1 MERELYL
8 VMSFKNAGGSIT
20 KITLKN
26 IKEDVTEEE
35 VQNLMEKIVTANIF
49 VSKGGDLVS
58 KVKGEIVEKQQKAL
72 KWLNL

>member
-1 MERELYL
+1 MEKELYL
-8 VMSFKNAGGSIT
+8 VLSFKNAGGSIT

-58 KVKGEIVEKQQKAL
+58 KVKDEIVEKTTESFEMS
-72 KWLNL
+72 

>member
-1 MERELYL
+1 MEKELYL
-8 VMSFKNAGGSIT
+8 VLSFKNAGGSIT

-35 VQNLMEKIVTANIF
+35 VQNLMEKIVTAKIF

-58 KVKGEIVEKQQKAL
+58 KVKGEIVEKTTESFEMS
-72 KWLNL
+72 

>member
-1 MERELYL
+1 MEKELYL

-35 VQNLMEKIVTANIF
+35 VQNLMDSILTSNIF
-49 VSKGGDLVS
+49 ISKGGDLVS
-58 KVKGEIVEKQQKAL
+58 KVKGEIVEKTTESFEMS
-72 KWLNL
+72 

>member
-1 MERELYL
+1 MEKELYL

-35 VQNLMEKIVTANIF
+35 VQNLMEKIVTGNIF
-49 VSKGGDLVS
+49 VSKGGDLVF
-58 KVKGEIVEKQQKAL
+58 KVKGEIVEKTTESFEMA
-72 KWLNL
+72 

>member
-1 MERELYL
+1 MEKELYL
-8 VMSFKNAGGSIT
+8 VMSFKNAGGSIA

-26 IKEDVTEEE
+26 IKEDATEEE

-58 KVKGEIVEKQQKAL
+58 KVKGEIVEKTTESFEMA
-72 KWLNL
+72 

>member
-1 MERELYL
+1 MEKELYL
-8 VMSFKNAGGSIT
+8 VLSFKNAGGSIT

-49 VSKGGDLVS
+49 VSKDGDLVS
-58 KVKGEIVEKQQKAL
+58 KVKGEIVEKTTESFEMS
-72 KWLNL
+72 

>member
-1 MERELYL
+1 MEKELYL
-8 VMSFKNAGGSIT
+8 VLSFKNAGGSIT

-49 VSKGGDLVS
+49 DSKGGDLVS
-58 KVKGEIVEKQQKAL
+58 KVKGEIVEKTTESFEMS
-72 KWLNL
+72 

>member
-1 MERELYL
+1 MEKELYL
-8 VMSFKNAGGSIT
+8 VLSFKNAGGSIT

-35 VQNLMEKIVTANIF
+35 VQKLMEKIVTANIF

-58 KVKGEIVEKQQKAL
+58 KVKGEIVEKITESFEMA
-72 KWLNL
+72 

>member
-1 MERELYL
+1 MEKELYL
-8 VMSFKNAGGSIT
+8 VLSFKNAGGSIT

-35 VQNLMEKIVTANIF
+35 VQKLMEKIVTANIF

-58 KVKGEIVEKQQKAL
+58 KVKGEIVEKTTESFEMS
-72 KWLNL
+72 

>member
-1 MERELYL
+1 ML
-8 VMSFKNAGGSIT
+8 GGSIT

-35 VQNLMEKIVTANIF
+35 VQNLMEKIVTTNIF

-58 KVKGEIVEKQQKAL
+58 KVKGEIVEKTTESFEMS
-72 KWLNL
+72 

>member
-1 MERELYL
+1 MEKELYL
-8 VMSFKNAGGSIT
+8 VLSFKNAGGSIT

-49 VSKGGDLVS
+49 VVSKGGDLVS
-58 KVKGEIVEKQQKAL
+58 KVKGEIVEKTIESFEMS
-72 KWLNL
+72 

>member
-1 MERELYL
+1 MEKELYL
-8 VMSFKNAGGSIT
+8 VLSFKNAGGSIT

-35 VQNLMEKIVTANIF
+35 VQNLMEKIVTANIV

-58 KVKGEIVEKQQKAL
+58 KVKGEIVEKTTESFEMS
-72 KWLNL
+72 

>member
-1 MERELYL
+1 MEKELYL
-8 VMSFKNAGGSIT
+8 VLSFKNAGGSIT

-35 VQNLMEKIVTANIF
+35 VQNLMEKIVTATIF

-58 KVKGEIVEKQQKAL
+58 KVKGEIVEKTTESFEMS
-72 KWLNL
+72 

>member
-1 MERELYL
+1 MEKELYL
-8 VMSFKNAGGSIT
+8 VLSFKNAGGSIT

-49 VSKGGDLVS
+49 VSKWGDLVS
-58 KVKGEIVEKQQKAL
+58 KVKGEIVEKTTESFEMS
-72 KWLNL
+72 

>member
-1 MERELYL
+1 MEKELYL
-8 VMSFKNAGGSIT
+8 VLSFKNAGGSIT

-58 KVKGEIVEKQQKAL
+58 KVKGEIVEKKTESFEMS
-72 KWLNL
+72 

>member
-1 MERELYL
+1 MEKELYL
-8 VMSFKNAGGSIT
+8 VLSFKNAGGSIT

-49 VSKGGDLVS
+49 ASKGEDLVS
-58 KVKGEIVEKQQKAL
+58 KVKGEIVEKTTESFEMS
-72 KWLNL
+72 